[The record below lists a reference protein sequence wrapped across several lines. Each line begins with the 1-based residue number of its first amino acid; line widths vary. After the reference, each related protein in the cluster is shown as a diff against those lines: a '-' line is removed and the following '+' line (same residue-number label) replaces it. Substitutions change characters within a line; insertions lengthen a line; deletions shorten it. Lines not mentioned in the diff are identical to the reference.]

1 MEKNAVPNPE
11 FNALFENILIAIFF
25 NIFDFLKLGQ
35 LRQNVLDPT
44 GSAAKVHAVQKVQ
57 YINIFQWYADLL
69 RLCSPAG
76 HSSQLH
82 LPVRLRV
89 WR

>member
-25 NIFDFLKLGQ
+25 NIFNFLKLGQ

-44 GSAAKVHAVQKVQ
+44 GSAAKVHAVQKLQYVYQ
-57 YINIFQWYADLL
+57 YISVVCW
-69 RLCSPAG
+69 P
-76 HSSQLH
+76 SSAMLACRAQ
-82 LPVRLRV
+82 
-89 WR
+89 